1 VFDYLQGR
9 MGSPTGAR
17 PASPQWHT
25 RIETA
30 AAPSS
35 SSHLTG
41 SGSSHGASSI
51 RSGRDHLAAP
61 AAAAQPSGAKGSS
74 TMSKD
79 ARRQAAHAEAVALRE
94 AFQDKLTSA
103 PEALPE
109 PDGSE
114 PSAFPARP
122 SGVRLGP
129 LLVEKLGRLD
139 HQSNSSPTAAAATA
153 SGGGGVGHSSS
164 GASAPSHDRDYLWP
178 VGFRAKRLLRQPPAY
193 GAGGRGREVKA
204 TLQISPGPKFIVL
217 LEMARGEPPTVVNTT
232 SADATMRQVVK
243 KLNGTTGITDGAW
256 LLFRGCTGIEMVVC
270 EYPSLLFVSLFPS
283 LCLSCVI
290 AGE

>member
-1 VFDYLQGR
+1 MSSSLVSKSSG
-9 MGSPTGAR
+9 
-17 PASPQWHT
+17 
-25 RIETA
+25 
-30 AAPSS
+30 SS
-35 SSHLTG
+35 SS
-41 SGSSHGASSI
+41 SS
-51 RSGRDHLAAP
+51 RSGRDHP
-61 AAAAQPSGAKGSS
+61 STAAQSSGAKTSS
-74 TMSKD
+74 SPASKE
-79 ARRQAAHAEAVALRE
+79 ARRQAAHAGAVALRNE
-94 AFQDKLTSA
+94 FQAKLASA

-139 HQSNSSPTAAAATA
+139 HQPSSSPTAAAAA
-153 SGGGGVGHSSS
+153 SGGGGSFSGSSS
-164 GASAPSHDRDYLWP
+164 GSGGGAAPYHDRDYLWP

-232 SADATMRQVVK
+232 SADATMRQVAK
-243 KLNGTTGITDGAW
+243 KLNGTTGITDGARRERRAV
-256 LLFRGCTGIEMVVC
+256 LVDG
-270 EYPSLLFVSLFPS
+270 
-283 LCLSCVI
+283 
-290 AGE
+290 